1 MLNVGL
7 TGGIGSGK
15 STVAAAL
22 RELGAVL
29 VDADTVAREVMQPGT
44 ATLARVA
51 ERFGSHLIEADGS
64 LDRAALAALV
74 FPDAQALAA
83 LDAITT
89 PAISERVR
97 ELRDQ
102 APAGAVSVFDMPLLV
117 ERRLWP
123 KEHLTVVVGADE
135 EVRVGRLVDQRG
147 MDDGDVRHRI
157 AAQATDDQRRAAADV
172 WIDNTG
178 TFDETIAQVRRL
190 WEERLTPYQANL
202 QSGTRT
208 KRPDEAAVVPPDPT
222 WSAQGARLVAKLQD
236 TLGDR
241 AVSVDHIGSTSVPA
255 LIAKD
260 VIDLQV
266 GVRQLPD
273 ADDPRF
279 VGDLR
284 ERGFLRVHEVLQDH
298 PHPGSADPAGW
309 QKRFHASLDPGR
321 VANVHIREIGSA
333 GWIFALQF
341 RDWLRSVPSAKQDYA
356 AEKRRLLSRTSAT
369 EEYAAAKEPWFDQA
383 YGRVQEWAGS

>member
-1 MLNVGL
+1 MGL

-102 APAGAVSVFDMPLLV
+102 APTGAVSVFDMPLLV

-266 GVRQLPD
+266 GVRRLPD

-356 AEKRRLLSRTSAT
+356 AEKRRLLSRTYAT

-383 YGRVQEWAGS
+383 YARVQEWAGS

>member
-22 RELGAVL
+22 RALGAVV
-29 VDADTVAREVMQPGT
+29 VDADAVAREIMQPGT

-74 FPDAQALAA
+74 FPDPQALAA

-89 PAISERVR
+89 PAISQRAE
-97 ELRDQ
+97 ELR
-102 APAGAVSVFDMPLLV
+102 AKTPREAVSVFDMPLLV

-135 EVRVGRLVDQRG
+135 EVRVGRLVHQRS
-147 MDDGDVRHRI
+147 MDDGDARHRI
-157 AAQATDDQRRAAADV
+157 AAQATDDQRQAAADV
-172 WIDNTG
+172 WIDNTH
-178 TFDETIAQVRRL
+178 TFGETIAQVRRL
-190 WEERLTPYQANL
+190 WEERLAPYQANL
-202 QSGTRT
+202 QSGTRSR
-208 KRPDEAAVVPPDPT
+208 RPDEIVVVPPDST

-236 TLGDR
+236 ALGDR
-241 AVSVDHIGSTSVPA
+241 AVTVDHIGSTSVPG

-260 VIDLQV
+260 VIDLQI
-266 GVRQLPD
+266 GVRRLSD
-273 ADDPRF
+273 ADDLRF
-279 VGDLR
+279 VRDLR
-284 ERGFLRVHEVLQDH
+284 ERGFLRVDAVVRDH
-298 PHPGSADPAGW
+298 PHPASADPTAW
-309 QKRFHASLDPGR
+309 QKRFDGSMDPGR

-333 GWIFALQF
+333 GWVFALQF
-341 RDWLRSVPSAKQDYA
+341 RDWLRSVPSARHAYA
-356 AEKRRLLSRTSAT
+356 AEKRRLLSCTSTT
-369 EEYAAAKEPWFDQA
+369 EEYAAAKEPWFDLA
-383 YGRVQEWAGS
+383 YPSVQQWAGS